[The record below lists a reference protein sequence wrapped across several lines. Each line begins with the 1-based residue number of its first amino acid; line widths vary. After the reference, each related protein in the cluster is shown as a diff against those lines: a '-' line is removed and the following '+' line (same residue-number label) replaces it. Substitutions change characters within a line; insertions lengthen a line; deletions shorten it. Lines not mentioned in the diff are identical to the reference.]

1 MASAR
6 QPPRMAPVYGDIY
19 EQCRSLTE
27 IFKNALCYT
36 LAFTIVS
43 RLQESNEEDI
53 ILVCI
58 SIFIAILFAVVIKT
72 QTEKVI
78 NIRAT
83 TLYSTFFMGPIQC
96 ILFLLEIV
104 CNILTQF
111 LSTLVSRYVLTW
123 PPAANPVKD
132 ILPISV
138 LSLVLFWALMYS
150 IGAIHTRNLE

>member
-1 MASAR
+1 MSEPEVGGSMYTEIA
-6 QPPRMAPVYGDIY
+6 
-19 EQCRSLTE
+19 EQCRSLIV

-43 RLQESNEEDI
+43 RIQEANEEDI

-58 SIFIAILFAVVIKT
+58 SIFISILFAVLIKT
-72 QTEKVI
+72 QTEIVI
-78 NIRAT
+78 RRGQT
-83 TLYSTFFMGPIQC
+83 HGVYSTFFTGPLEC
-96 ILFLLEIV
+96 ILFLLEIS

-123 PPAANPVKD
+123 PPATNPVKD

-138 LSLVLFWALMYS
+138 LSLVLFWALMFS
-150 IGAIHTRNLE
+150 VGAIELKSAQR